1 MSEAPKAAERTAGP
15 GAAPDGAVVVGRA
28 YDLVLWLLPKVEKF
42 PRSYRFSVGERMTE
56 AGLDLLVSLAEAA
69 YSRDKAALLRN
80 ASRKV
85 NVVRL
90 LLRLAK
96 DLRVLPEASYR
107 FATERLDEI
116 GRMLGGWLRSLRPAG
131 ETA

>member
-1 MSEAPKAAERTAGP
+1 MTEPPKEREPRAETG
-15 GAAPDGAVVVGRA
+15 GDGAVVVGKV
-28 YDLVLWLLPKVEKF
+28 YDLLLWLLPKVEKF

-56 AGLDLLVSLAEAA
+56 AGLDLLVSVTEAA
-69 YSRDKAALLRN
+69 YSRDKGALLRN
-80 ASRKV
+80 TSRRL

-96 DLRVLPEASYR
+96 DLRVLPEGPYR
-107 FATERLDEI
+107 FATERADEI

-131 ETA
+131 GGA